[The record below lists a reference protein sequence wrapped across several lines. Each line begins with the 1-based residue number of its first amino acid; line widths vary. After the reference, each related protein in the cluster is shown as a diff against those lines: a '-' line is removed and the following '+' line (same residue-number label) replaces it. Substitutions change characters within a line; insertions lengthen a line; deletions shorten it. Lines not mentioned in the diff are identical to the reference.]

1 MLLNK
6 INYILYNQEKGYF
19 RKNYDK
25 KNKTKCSLISLFNG
39 GTYKLNRDVEE
50 ILYDENGKFRGIKSQ
65 GEEAYGKTLTTELS
79 YVQKLGKVKSI
90 GKVIRRI
97 CILNH
102 PNKPR
107 KLVIKITNDQKIED
121 GLKYKAQSLEKPS
134 ASPLRPH
141 TV

>member
-1 MLLNK
+1 M
-6 INYILYNQEKGYF
+6 
-19 RKNYDK
+19 
-25 KNKTKCSLISLFNG
+25 
-39 GTYKLNRDVEE
+39 LNRDVEE
-50 ILYDENGKFRGIKSQ
+50 ILYDESGKFRGIKSKD
-65 GEEAYGKTLTTELS
+65 EEAYGKILITELS
-79 YVQKLGKVKSI
+79 YVQKL

-121 GLKYKAQSLEKPS
+121 GLKYKAQSLEKTS

-141 TV
+141 TG

>member
-1 MLLNK
+1 M
-6 INYILYNQEKGYF
+6 
-19 RKNYDK
+19 
-25 KNKTKCSLISLFNG
+25 
-39 GTYKLNRDVEE
+39 LNRDVEE

-65 GEEAYGKTLTTELS
+65 GEEAYGKILITEPS
-79 YVQKLGKVKSI
+79 YAQKLGKVKSI
-90 GKVIRRI
+90 EKVIRRI

-121 GLKYKAQSLEKPS
+121 GLKYKAQSLEKAS

-141 TV
+141 TG

>member
-1 MLLNK
+1 M
-6 INYILYNQEKGYF
+6 
-19 RKNYDK
+19 
-25 KNKTKCSLISLFNG
+25 
-39 GTYKLNRDVEE
+39 LNRDVEE
-50 ILYDENGKFRGIKSQ
+50 ILYDESGKFRGIKSK
-65 GEEAYGKTLTTELS
+65 GEEAYGKILITELS

-90 GKVIRRI
+90 GKVFRRI

-102 PNKPR
+102 SNKPR

-141 TV
+141 TG